1 MRARLLLAALLTLA
15 GLEVQAQRA
24 ADRHYDPAEMAAAR
38 RALRH
43 HHGAQRFAFLQGER
57 LEYQS
62 GDGDPVL
69 LWDVQGWYGS
79 DVNKLWGKVEG
90 EHLTDT
96 GRIEEAE
103 LQLLYSRA
111 ISAFFDAQI
120 GLRHDVE
127 PAAGSTY
134 LALGLQGL
142 APYLFEI
149 DAALFVS
156 DDGDALV
163 RIEGEYELLIT
174 QRLIL
179 QGRAEL
185 NVAAQD
191 VPALDIGSGLS
202 SAELGL
208 RLRYEWVREFAP
220 YIGVSW
226 TRAVSDTADLLR
238 ANAEQ
243 VERLSIVAGLRVWF

>member
-1 MRARLLLAALLTLA
+1 M
-15 GLEVQAQRA
+15 
-24 ADRHYDPAEMAAAR
+24 
-38 RALRH
+38 
-43 HHGAQRFAFLQGER
+43 
-57 LEYQS
+57 
-62 GDGDPVL
+62 
-69 LWDVQGWYGS
+69 
-79 DVNKLWGKVEG
+79 
-90 EHLTDT
+90 
-96 GRIEEAE
+96 
-103 LQLLYSRA
+103 
-111 ISAFFDAQI
+111 
-120 GLRHDVE
+120 E

-156 DDGDALV
+156 DDGDALA

-191 VPALDIGSGLS
+191 VPALEIGSGLS